1 MYNIICESMT
11 FKEPVALL
19 LVAAATDVWTFEVS
33 GAAAIGDTANN
44 AVEIKISFLL
54 IFIMNLRSNKCS

>member
-1 MYNIICESMT
+1 MT

-44 AVEIKISFLL
+44 AVEIKISF
-54 IFIMNLRSNKCS
+54 FIDFHNEPSI